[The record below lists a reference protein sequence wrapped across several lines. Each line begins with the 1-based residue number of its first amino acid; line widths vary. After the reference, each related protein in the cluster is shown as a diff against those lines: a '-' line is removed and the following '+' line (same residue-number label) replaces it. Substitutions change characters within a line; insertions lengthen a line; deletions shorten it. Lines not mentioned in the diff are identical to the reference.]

1 MIRPPVGICLPC
13 TVTRVID
20 GDTVEVTLPG
30 SQRPLAIRLLDC
42 WAPER
47 KTPRGDLA
55 KVYAED
61 VIEEAEETHL
71 FVPAPEDCRHLLAD
85 LFSFGRLLG
94 HIFIGA
100 SETLSERMVRTG
112 HAKREKQ

>member
-47 KTPRGDLA
+47 KTPRG
-55 KVYAED
+55 

-100 SETLSERMVRTG
+100 SETLSERMVKTG
-112 HAKREKQ
+112 HAKRTK